1 MLTNVQKGMIA
12 HQLRLRINK
21 LVGYFAKI
29 KKNKAWYEQV
39 IEIVNNAYNNTTKK
53 VNTDTTSDKLAL
65 NKTTVLCIAY
75 ELSCIFNP
83 DFDAK

>member
-39 IEIVNNAYNNTTKK
+39 IEILILHQIN
-53 VNTDTTSDKLAL
+53 
-65 NKTTVLCIAY
+65 
-75 ELSCIFNP
+75 
-83 DFDAK
+83 